1 MKKSFITTA
10 IVGAI
15 GTISLGVSVSAQA
28 QSAGQILGRIGVTHV
43 APDSSSSNL
52 TSAPL
57 GSQVTVGSATQ
68 VSGGITYM
76 VTDNVAIDVPLSLPF
91 KHQINGAGSFLGG
104 AGKVAETKAL
114 PITVLGQ
121 YRFGAANAQFRP
133 YLGAGVA
140 YEMFFKERSTA
151 LLSAATGGT
160 PNNPTTVKFDDK
172 FGVALQAGISVNIS
186 SKWFVDAN
194 VIYSP
199 LKTRGNLST
208 GQTINVKLN
217 PTVLSFSVGY
227 VIK

>member
-1 MKKSFITTA
+1 MCRPCYPVKRWSRANK
-10 IVGAI
+10 
-15 GTISLGVSVSAQA
+15 
-28 QSAGQILGRIGVTHV
+28 
-43 APDSSSSNL
+43 
-52 TSAPL
+52 
-57 GSQVTVGSATQ
+57 
-68 VSGGITYM
+68 
-76 VTDNVAIDVPLSLPF
+76 
-91 KHQINGAGSFLGG
+91 
-104 AGKVAETKAL
+104 
-114 PITVLGQ
+114 

-140 YEMFFKERSTA
+140 YEMFFKERSAA

-160 PNNPTTVKFDDK
+160 PSNPTTVKFDDK
-172 FGVALQAGISVNIS
+172 FGVALQAGISANIS